1 MLNTKYPE
9 SGIIMGSDKNSMDIS
24 PLLNCGLRL
33 KQIVGL
39 PTINGKILDVL
50 IMNLSCYYNSPIIT
64 PPIQPDNPDKAKPSD
79 HSVPVSS
86 PHTDRYNPPRRTWKV
101 HNFRPLPDSRVRQ
114 FGQWLTRESWE
125 ELSHDLSATELA
137 SHFKKTL
144 MDNLNRCCPMET
156 MKIGSQDKGWIKN

>member
-50 IMNLSCYYNSPIIT
+50 IMNLS
-64 PPIQPDNPDKAKPSD
+64 
-79 HSVPVSS
+79 
-86 PHTDRYNPPRRTWKV
+86 
-101 HNFRPLPDSRVRQ
+101 
-114 FGQWLTRESWE
+114 
-125 ELSHDLSATELA
+125 
-137 SHFKKTL
+137 
-144 MDNLNRCCPMET
+144 
-156 MKIGSQDKGWIKN
+156 